1 VSRRSCCGVQ
11 EQEEEVVGVQEEE
24 QQEGW
29 LFQFDFHWH
38 FSTGV
43 NRTI

>member
-24 QQEGW
+24 QQ
-29 LFQFDFHWH
+29 
-38 FSTGV
+38 GV
-43 NRTI
+43 GVCFNLIFIGTSALG